1 MAPSAGKLNFFLSD
15 SFAETYGIALSFMA
29 ATLFVP
35 IVIGHYQNEL
45 RKCSLTIKFGFA
57 TTLI

>member
-1 MAPSAGKLNFFLSD
+1 MG
-15 SFAETYGIALSFMA
+15 
-29 ATLFVP
+29 P